1 MLTPDCGTNITELF
15 VTSSCSLSA
24 CLAAALVWVS
34 VGANASAGIVFG
46 NLGPTGATALS
57 NTNTD
62 LGTQSNV
69 AVNWIAQGFNTGSS
83 SQLSLNSVELG
94 LYGIGTG
101 SIPVTVSIFSSV
113 SNSPGS
119 LLYTS
124 ASTNVGDVGKYSFS
138 FSGVQLQPNTG
149 YFVVPNDGAWYQNTG
164 NPGAP
169 ITQNASGYTALET
182 FVSYARGSTPSGP
195 WVTAF
200 SMDESNRYSVSV
212 FSSSAVPEIDP
223 SGVASALAVVAGAF
237 SLLERRR
244 VKAIIASP
252 RL

>member
-1 MLTPDCGTNITELF
+1 M
-15 VTSSCSLSA
+15 TSSRFLSA
-24 CLAAALVWVS
+24 CLAVALVWVS

-57 NTNTD
+57 STNTD

-94 LYGIGTG
+94 LYGIGTA

-113 SNSPGS
+113 SNAPGS

-124 ASTNVGDVGKYSFS
+124 VSTNVGDVGKYSFS

-149 YFVVPNDGAWYQNTG
+149 YFVVPNDGAWYWNTG
-164 NPGAP
+164 SQAAP
-169 ITQNASGYTALET
+169 IAQNSSGYTYTATYESLAT
-182 FVSYARGSTPSGP
+182 TTSPSGP
-195 WVTAF
+195 WTSPAG
-200 SMDESNRYSVSV
+200 SNRYSVSV
-212 FSSSAVPEIDP
+212 LSSSAVPEIDP

-244 VKAIIASP
+244 VKSIIASP

>member
-1 MLTPDCGTNITELF
+1 M
-15 VTSSCSLSA
+15 
-24 CLAAALVWVS
+24 
-34 VGANASAGIVFG
+34 
-46 NLGPTGATALS
+46 
-57 NTNTD
+57 
-62 LGTQSNV
+62 
-69 AVNWIAQGFNTGSS
+69 NWIAQGFNTGSS

-94 LYGIGTG
+94 LYGIGSG

-113 SNSPGS
+113 FNAPGS

-124 ASTNVGDVGKYSFS
+124 ATTNVGDVGKYSFS

-164 NPGAP
+164 SQAAP
-169 ITQNASGYTALET
+169 IAQNSSGYTAIGT
-182 FVSYARGSTPSGP
+182 FVSYAQGSTPSGP

-200 SMDESNRYSVSV
+200 DAGASNRYSVSV
-212 FSSSAVPEIDP
+212 NSSAVPEIDP

-244 VKAIIASP
+244 VKSIIASP

>member
-1 MLTPDCGTNITELF
+1 M
-15 VTSSCSLSA
+15 
-24 CLAAALVWVS
+24 
-34 VGANASAGIVFG
+34 
-46 NLGPTGATALS
+46 
-57 NTNTD
+57 
-62 LGTQSNV
+62 
-69 AVNWIAQGFNTGSS
+69 NWIAQGFNTGSS

-94 LYGIGTG
+94 LYGIGTS

-113 SNSPGS
+113 SNAPGS

-124 ASTNVGDVGKYSFS
+124 ATTNVGDVGKYSFS

-164 NPGAP
+164 SQAAP
-169 ITQNASGYTALET
+169 IAQNSSGYTALGT
-182 FVSYARGSTPSGP
+182 FVSYAQDPTPSGP
-195 WVTAF
+195 GDTAF
-200 SMDESNRYSVSV
+200 DAGASNRYSVSV

>member
-1 MLTPDCGTNITELF
+1 M
-15 VTSSCSLSA
+15 TSSRFLSA
-24 CLAAALVWVS
+24 CLAVALVWVS

-46 NLGPTGATALS
+46 NLGPTGATALDS
-57 NTNTD
+57 TNTD
-62 LGTQSNV
+62 LGTQSSV
-69 AVNWIAQGFNTGSS
+69 AMNWIAQGFNTGSS

-113 SNSPGS
+113 SNAPGS

-124 ASTNVGDVGKYSFS
+124 ATTNVGDVGKYSFS

-149 YFVVPNDGAWYQNTG
+149 YFVVPNDGAWYLNTG
-164 NPGAP
+164 SQAP
-169 ITQNASGYTALET
+169 PIAQNASGYTAFGT
-182 FVSYARGSTPSGP
+182 FVSYAQGLTPSGP
-195 WVTAF
+195 WVTAG
-200 SMDESNRYSVSV
+200 DAGASNRYSVSV
-212 FSSSAVPEIDP
+212 NSSAVPEIDP

-244 VKAIIASP
+244 VKSIIASP

>member
-1 MLTPDCGTNITELF
+1 MISARG
-15 VTSSCSLSA
+15 LSA
-24 CLAAALVWVS
+24 CLAVALVWVS

-83 SQLSLNSVELG
+83 SQLYLNSVELG
-94 LYGIGTG
+94 MYGIGTG
-101 SIPVTVSIFSSV
+101 SIPLTVSIFSSV
-113 SNSPGS
+113 SNAPGS

-124 ASTNVGDVGKYSFS
+124 ATTNVGNVGKYSFS

-149 YFVVPNDGAWYQNTG
+149 YFVVPNDGAWYLNTG
-164 NPGAP
+164 ATGAP
-169 ITQNASGYTALET
+169 IAQNSSGYTALET
-182 FVSYARGSTPSGP
+182 FVSYAQGSTPSGP
-195 WVTAF
+195 WATAA
-200 SMDESNRYSVSV
+200 SASESSRYSLSV
-212 FSSSAVPEIDP
+212 LSSSAVPEIDP
-223 SGVASALAVVAGAF
+223 SGVASTLAVVAGAF

-244 VKAIIASP
+244 VKALATSFGG
-252 RL
+252 